1 MYFSPKTLHFE
12 IFLEGVLQETNPLH
26 VGRWLF
32 LSELFTFNPLFQSG
46 MLVVVVVGGEEKGV
60 RKRRK
65 RRKEKS

>member
-12 IFLEGVLQETNPLH
+12 IFLEGVLQETSPLH

-32 LSELFTFNPLFQSG
+32 LSELFTFNPLFQSV
-46 MLVVVVVGGEEKGV
+46 MLVVVVVGEEKGV